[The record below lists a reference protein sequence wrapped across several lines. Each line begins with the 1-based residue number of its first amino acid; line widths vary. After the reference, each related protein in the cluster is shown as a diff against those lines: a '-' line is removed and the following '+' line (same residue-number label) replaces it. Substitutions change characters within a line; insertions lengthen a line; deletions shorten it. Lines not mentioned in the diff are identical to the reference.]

1 MTSRGS
7 SMKSGSGMASSSTS
21 TAPGKLRILLEMIK
35 WEHTVFALP
44 FAYAGMLAAPVPFSF
59 SNLLWITVAMVGAR
73 PAAMTLN
80 RIIDAGIDARN
91 PRTADRAI
99 PKGLVRLREAWLFTG
114 VAVAL
119 LVLATFFLAPITRV
133 LWPLVV
139 LGFVVY
145 PYTKRFTWL
154 CHLALGIANGLAPGA
169 AWVAVTGEISWTPAL
184 IWSGAALWVAG
195 FDVIYALLDRDF
207 DLKNRVNSLPAR
219 FGVGPALV
227 VSRVWHALSV
237 AFLVAFGVAA
247 GLGLVYY
254 LGVVVVAWLLFYEH
268 SLVRKDD
275 LSKLDMAFFTMNGV
289 ISLIFFA
296 FVLLDRVIG

>member
-1 MTSRGS
+1 
-7 SMKSGSGMASSSTS
+7 MASPSTS
-21 TAPGKLRILLEMIK
+21 PAPGTARRAKPGKLRGLLDMIK
-35 WEHTVFALP
+35 WEHPVFALP

-73 PAAMTLN
+73 TAAMTLN

-99 PKGLVRLREAWLFTG
+99 PKGLIGMREAWFFTA
-114 VAVAL
+114 VAIAL
-119 LVLATFFLAPITRV
+119 LVLSTLFLAPITRV

-184 IWSGAALWVAG
+184 IWAAAALWVGG
-195 FDVIYALLDRDF
+195 FDIIYSLLDRDF
-207 DLKNRVNSLPAR
+207 DLENRINSLPAR
-219 FGVGPALV
+219 FGIGPALV

-237 AFLVAFGVAA
+237 MFLVAFGVAA
-247 GLGLVYY
+247 GLGGVYY
-254 LGVVVVAWLLFYEH
+254 LGVVVVAWLLFYEQ

-275 LSKLDMAFFTMNGV
+275 LSKVNMAFFTMNGV
-289 ISLIFFA
+289 ISTIFFV
-296 FVLLDRVIG
+296 FVLLDRVTS

>member
-1 MTSRGS
+1 
-7 SMKSGSGMASSSTS
+7 MASPSTS
-21 TAPGKLRILLEMIK
+21 SAPRTAPGKLRVLLEMIK

-44 FAYAGMLAAPVPFSF
+44 FAYAGMLAAPIPFSVW
-59 SNLLWITVAMVGAR
+59 NLVWITGAMIGAR
-73 PAAMTLN
+73 TAAMTLN
-80 RIIDAGIDARN
+80 RIIDAKMDAKN

-99 PKGLVRLREAWLFTG
+99 PRGLIGLREAWIFTG
-114 VAVAL
+114 AAIAL

-133 LWPLVV
+133 LWPLVI

-169 AWVAVTGEISWTPAL
+169 AWVAVTGEVSWTPAL
-184 IWSGAALWVAG
+184 IWAGAALWVAG

-207 DLKNRVNSLPAR
+207 DLENRVNSLPVR
-219 FGVGPALV
+219 FEVGPALV
-227 VSRVWHALSV
+227 VARIWHALSV

-247 GLGLVYY
+247 GLGIVYY

-268 SLVRKDD
+268 ALVRKDD

>member
-1 MTSRGS
+1 
-7 SMKSGSGMASSSTS
+7 
-21 TAPGKLRILLEMIK
+21 MIK

-44 FAYAGMLAAPVPFSF
+44 FAYAGMLAAPIPFSVW
-59 SNLLWITVAMVGAR
+59 NLVWITVAMIGAR
-73 PAAMTLN
+73 TAAMTLN
-80 RIIDAGIDARN
+80 RIIDAKMDAKN

-99 PKGLVRLREAWLFTG
+99 PRGLIGLREAWIFTG
-114 VAVAL
+114 AAIAL

-169 AWVAVTGEISWTPAL
+169 AWVAVTGEISGTPAL
-184 IWSGAALWVAG
+184 IWAGAALWVAG

-207 DLKNRVNSLPAR
+207 DLENRVNSLPVR

-237 AFLVAFGVAA
+237 AFLIAFGVAA

>member
-1 MTSRGS
+1 
-7 SMKSGSGMASSSTS
+7 MASPSTS
-21 TAPGKLRILLEMIK
+21 TAPDKLRVLLEMIK

-59 SNLLWITVAMVGAR
+59 SNLFWITVAMVGAR
-73 PAAMTLN
+73 TAAMSLN
-80 RIIDAGIDARN
+80 RIIDAGMDARN

-99 PKGLVRLREAWLFTG
+99 PKGLIGMREAWVFTIAAIG
-114 VAVAL
+114 L

-154 CHLALGIANGLAPGA
+154 CHLALGVANGLAPGA
-169 AWVAVTGEISWTPAL
+169 AWVAVTGDVSWTSAL
-184 IWSGAALWVAG
+184 IWAGAAFWVAG
-195 FDVIYALLDRDF
+195 FDVIYSLLDRDF
-207 DLKNRVNSLPAR
+207 DLENRINSLPAR
-219 FGVGPALV
+219 FGIGPALV
-227 VSRVWHALSV
+227 VSRVWHALAV

-247 GLGLVYY
+247 NLGVVYY
-254 LGVVVVAWLLFYEH
+254 LGIVVVAWLLFYEQ

-275 LSKLDMAFFTMNGV
+275 LSKLNLAFFTMNGV
-289 ISLIFFA
+289 ISTIFFV

>member
-1 MTSRGS
+1 
-7 SMKSGSGMASSSTS
+7 MASPSASSAPH
-21 TAPGKLRILLEMIK
+21 TALSKLRVLLEMIK

-44 FAYAGMLAAPVPFSF
+44 FAYAGMLAAPVPFSLW
-59 SNLLWITVAMVGAR
+59 NLVWITVAMIGAR
-73 PAAMTLN
+73 TAAMTLN
-80 RIIDAGIDARN
+80 RIIDAKMDAKN
-91 PRTADRAI
+91 PRTANRAI
-99 PKGLVRLREAWLFTG
+99 PRGLIGLREAWIFTG
-114 VAVAL
+114 VAIAL
-119 LVLATFFLAPITRV
+119 LVVATLFLAPITRV

-139 LGFVVY
+139 LGFVIY
-145 PYTKRFTWL
+145 PYTKRFTWF
-154 CHLALGIANGLAPGA
+154 CHLVLGMANGLAPGA

-184 IWSGAALWVAG
+184 IWVGAALWVAG

-227 VSRVWHALSV
+227 VSHVWHALSV

-296 FVLLDRVIG
+296 FVLLNRVIG

>member
-1 MTSRGS
+1 MVSP
-7 SMKSGSGMASSSTS
+7 STS
-21 TAPGKLRILLEMIK
+21 PASGTTTGRLRVLLEMVK

-44 FAYAGMLAAPVPFSF
+44 FAYAGMLAAPVSFSF
-59 SNLLWITVAMVGAR
+59 SNLFWITVAMVGAR
-73 PAAMTLN
+73 TAAMTLN

-91 PRTADRAI
+91 PRTAERAI
-99 PKGLVRLREAWLFTG
+99 PKGLIGLREAWTFTG
-114 VAVAL
+114 VAISL

-139 LGFVVY
+139 LGFLLY

-154 CHLALGIANGLAPGA
+154 CHLALGIANGLAAGA
-169 AWVAVTGEISWTPAL
+169 AWVEVTGDVSWTPAL
-184 IWSGAALWVAG
+184 IWAGAALWVAG

-207 DLKNRVNSLPAR
+207 DLENSINSLPVR

-237 AFLVAFGVAA
+237 AFLVAFGAAA
-247 GLGLVYY
+247 GLGVVYF
-254 LGVVVVAWLLFYEH
+254 LGVLVVAWLLFYEQ

-275 LSKLDMAFFTMNGV
+275 LSKLNVAFFTMNGV
-289 ISLIFFA
+289 ISMIFFL

>member
-1 MTSRGS
+1 
-7 SMKSGSGMASSSTS
+7 MASPSTS
-21 TAPGKLRILLEMIK
+21 SAPDTAWSKLRALLEMIK

-44 FAYAGMLAAPVPFSF
+44 FAYAGMLAAPVPFSIW
-59 SNLLWITVAMVGAR
+59 NLVWITVAMIGAR
-73 PAAMTLN
+73 TAAMTLN
-80 RIIDAGIDARN
+80 RIIDAKMDAKN
-91 PRTADRAI
+91 PRTANRAI
-99 PKGLVRLREAWLFTG
+99 PRGLIGLREAWIFTG
-114 VAVAL
+114 VAVFL
-119 LVLATFFLAPITRV
+119 LVVATLFLAPITRV

-139 LGFVVY
+139 LGFVIY

>member
-1 MTSRGS
+1 
-7 SMKSGSGMASSSTS
+7 MASPSASSAPH
-21 TAPGKLRILLEMIK
+21 TALSKLRVLLEMIK

-44 FAYAGMLAAPVPFSF
+44 FAYAGMLAAPVPFSLW
-59 SNLLWITVAMVGAR
+59 NLVWITVAMIGAR
-73 PAAMTLN
+73 TAAMTLN
-80 RIIDAGIDARN
+80 RIIDAKMDAKN
-91 PRTADRAI
+91 PRTANRAI
-99 PKGLVRLREAWLFTG
+99 PRGLIGLREAWIFTG
-114 VAVAL
+114 VAIAL
-119 LVLATFFLAPITRV
+119 LVVATLFLAPITRV

-139 LGFVVY
+139 LGFVIY
-145 PYTKRFTWL
+145 PYTKRFTWF
-154 CHLALGIANGLAPGA
+154 CHLVLGMANGLAPGA

-184 IWSGAALWVAG
+184 IWAGAALWVAG

-296 FVLLDRVIG
+296 FVLLNRVIG

>member
-1 MTSRGS
+1 
-7 SMKSGSGMASSSTS
+7 MASPSTS
-21 TAPGKLRILLEMIK
+21 TGSRPSMNPGKLRVLLEMIK

-59 SNLLWITVAMVGAR
+59 SNLFWITVAMIGAR
-73 PAAMTLN
+73 TAGMTLN
-80 RIIDAGIDARN
+80 RIIDAAIDARN

-99 PKGLVRLREAWLFTG
+99 PKGLVGVKEAWVFT
-114 VAVAL
+114 VAAIAL

-169 AWVAVTGEISWTPAL
+169 AWVAVTGEISWTPVF
-184 IWSGAALWVAG
+184 IWAGAALWVAG
-195 FDVIYALLDRDF
+195 FDVIYALLDREF
-207 DLKNRVNSLPAR
+207 DLENRVNSLPAR
-219 FGVGPALV
+219 FGIGPALV

-247 GLGLVYY
+247 GLGVVYY
-254 LGVVVVAWLLFYEH
+254 LGIVVVAWLLFYEQ
-268 SLVRKDD
+268 SLVRADD
-275 LSKLDMAFFTMNGV
+275 LSKLNVAFFTMNGV
-289 ISLIFFA
+289 ISAIFFL
-296 FVLLDRVIG
+296 FVLLDRMIG

>member
-1 MTSRGS
+1 
-7 SMKSGSGMASSSTS
+7 MASHSTS
-21 TAPGKLRILLEMIK
+21 SGVGLGKLRVLLEMIK

-44 FAYAGMLAAPVPFSF
+44 FAYAGMLAAPVPFSIW
-59 SNLLWITVAMVGAR
+59 NLLWITVAMAGAR
-73 PAAMTLN
+73 TAAMTLN
-80 RIIDAGIDARN
+80 RIIDAKIDAKN

-99 PKGLVRLREAWLFTG
+99 PKGLVGLKEAWVFTL
-114 VAVAL
+114 AAIAL

-139 LGFVVY
+139 LGFVIY
-145 PYTKRFTWL
+145 PYTKHFTWL

-169 AWVAVTGEISWTPAL
+169 AWVAVTGEIGWTPAL
-184 IWSGAALWVAG
+184 IWAGAALWVAG

-207 DLKNRVNSLPAR
+207 DLENRVNSLPAR

-227 VSRVWHALSV
+227 VSRVWHASSV

-247 GLGLVYY
+247 GLGVVYY
-254 LGVVVVAWLLFYEH
+254 LGVVVVGGLLFYEQ

-275 LSKLDMAFFTMNGV
+275 LSKLDVAFFTMNGV
-289 ISLIFFA
+289 ISLIFFF
-296 FVLLDRVIG
+296 FVLLDRIVG

>member
-1 MTSRGS
+1 M
-7 SMKSGSGMASSSTS
+7 
-21 TAPGKLRILLEMIK
+21 
-35 WEHTVFALP
+35 
-44 FAYAGMLAAPVPFSF
+44 
-59 SNLLWITVAMVGAR
+59 
-73 PAAMTLN
+73 
-80 RIIDAGIDARN
+80 
-91 PRTADRAI
+91 
-99 PKGLVRLREAWLFTG
+99 
-114 VAVAL
+114 
-119 LVLATFFLAPITRV
+119 
-133 LWPLVV
+133 
-139 LGFVVY
+139 
-145 PYTKRFTWL
+145 
-154 CHLALGIANGLAPGA
+154 
-169 AWVAVTGEISWTPAL
+169 AVTGEISWTPAL
-184 IWSGAALWVAG
+184 IWAGAALWVAG

-289 ISLIFFA
+289 ISMIFFA

>member
-1 MTSRGS
+1 
-7 SMKSGSGMASSSTS
+7 MASPSTSSTPRS
-21 TAPGKLRILLEMIK
+21 AAPGKLRVLLEMIK

-44 FAYAGMLAAPVPFSF
+44 FAYAGMLAAPVPFSVW
-59 SNLLWITVAMVGAR
+59 NLFWITVAMVGAR
-73 PAAMTLN
+73 TAAMALN
-80 RIIDAGIDARN
+80 RIIDAKMDAKN

-99 PKGLVRLREAWLFTG
+99 PRGLISLREAWIFTG
-114 VAVAL
+114 AAIGL
-119 LVLATFFLAPITRV
+119 LVLSTFFLAPITRV

-139 LGFVVY
+139 LGFVLY

-154 CHLALGIANGLAPGA
+154 CHLALGVANGLAPGA
-169 AWVAVTGEISWTPAL
+169 AWVAVTNEISWTPAL
-184 IWSGAALWVAG
+184 IWAGAALWVAG
-195 FDVIYALLDRDF
+195 FDVLYALLDRDF
-207 DLKNRVNSLPAR
+207 DLENRVNSLPAR

-237 AFLVAFGVAA
+237 AFLVAFGFAA
-247 GLGLVYY
+247 GLGVIYY
-254 LGVVVVAWLLFYEH
+254 LGVAVVAWLLFYEH

-296 FVLLDRVIG
+296 FVLLDRVLG

>member
-1 MTSRGS
+1 
-7 SMKSGSGMASSSTS
+7 MASPSTS
-21 TAPGKLRILLEMIK
+21 TGSRSGVNPGKLRVLLEMIK

-44 FAYAGMLAAPVPFSF
+44 FAYAGMLAAPVPFSL
-59 SNLLWITVAMVGAR
+59 SNLFWITVAMVGAR
-73 PAAMTLN
+73 TAAMTLN

-99 PKGLVRLREAWLFTG
+99 PKGLIGVREAWVFTL
-114 VAVAL
+114 VAVGL
-119 LVLATFFLAPITRV
+119 LVLATFFLAPITRF

-154 CHLALGIANGLAPGA
+154 CHLALGVANGLAPGA
-169 AWVAVTGEISWTPAL
+169 AWVAVTNDVSWTPAL
-184 IWSGAALWVAG
+184 IWAGAALWVAG
-195 FDVIYALLDRDF
+195 FDVIYALLDRDS
-207 DLKNRVNSLPAR
+207 DLENRVNSLPVR
-219 FGVGPALV
+219 FGIGPALV

-247 GLGLVYY
+247 GLGVVYY
-254 LGVVVVAWLLFYEH
+254 LGVVVVAGLLFYEQ
-268 SLVRKDD
+268 SLVRADD
-275 LSKLDMAFFTMNGV
+275 LSKLNVAFFTMNGV
-289 ISLIFFA
+289 ISAIFFV

>member
-1 MTSRGS
+1 LS
-7 SMKSGSGMASSSTS
+7 
-21 TAPGKLRILLEMIK
+21 KLRVLLEMIK

-44 FAYAGMLAAPVPFSF
+44 FAYAGMLAAPVPFSIW
-59 SNLLWITVAMVGAR
+59 NLVWITVAMIGAR
-73 PAAMTLN
+73 TAAMTLN
-80 RIIDAGIDARN
+80 RIIDAKMDAKN
-91 PRTADRAI
+91 PRTENRAI
-99 PKGLVRLREAWLFTG
+99 PRGLIGLREAWIFTG
-114 VAVAL
+114 VAVFL
-119 LVLATFFLAPITRV
+119 LVVATLFLAPITRV

-139 LGFVVY
+139 LGFVIY

-184 IWSGAALWVAG
+184 IWAGAALWVAG

-275 LSKLDMAFFTMNGV
+275 LSKLDMAFFMMNGV
-289 ISLIFFA
+289 ISLIFFT